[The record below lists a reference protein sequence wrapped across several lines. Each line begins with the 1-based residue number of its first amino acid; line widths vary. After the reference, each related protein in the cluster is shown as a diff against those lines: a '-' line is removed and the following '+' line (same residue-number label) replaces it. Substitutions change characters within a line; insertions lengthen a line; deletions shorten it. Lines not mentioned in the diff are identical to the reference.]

1 MGGRRRNVPTLE
13 DYQSLVRAY
22 KQLQVQVK
30 GYTAKLHE
38 QTQQL
43 EIKDEAI
50 RRQTEDIK
58 KLDAELV
65 WTKAA
70 LEQSNKELREQEDL
84 AEEQSWQERYVR
96 LQAEM
101 ENVRRRREQRSNT
114 QVHEERTRILEDMLP
129 LADHLELALQ
139 HAKDHEESDDENAR
153 EDAASDINEQG
164 DSENPNDGEKNDG
177 EKTIVQGVEQQF
189 IENIQATL
197 NAFLNTLQRYNIT
210 KIDVVGEPFDPNLH
224 EAVGRVERDDIPSDR
239 VAEVLQTGYM
249 DGEKLL
255 RPARV
260 LVSGG

>member
-38 QTQQL
+38 QAQQL
-43 EIKDEAI
+43 EIKDEALK
-50 RRQTEDIK
+50 RQTEDIK

-70 LEQSNKELREQEDL
+70 LEQSNKELSKQENSAD
-84 AEEQSWQERYVR
+84 EQSWQERYAR

-101 ENVRRRREQRSNT
+101 ENVRRRWEQRSNT
-114 QVHEERTRILEDMLP
+114 QVHEERNRILEDMLP

-139 HAKDHEESDDENAR
+139 HAKTHEEADDENTR
-153 EDAASDINEQG
+153 DGSGNHSNEL
-164 DSENPNDGEKNDG
+164 DDVENPKDSKKN
-177 EKTIVQGVEQQF
+177 IVQGVEEQF

-210 KIDVVGEPFDPNLH
+210 KLMLLGSH
-224 EAVGRVERDDIPSDR
+224 SIPICMKRSG
-239 VAEVLQTGYM
+239 VSNEMIFPQT
-249 DGEKLL
+249 K
-255 RPARV
+255 
-260 LVSGG
+260 